1 MSIDVTVE
9 EAIARGLEIDAA
21 DQEVEIGMTGV
32 GRMRVQGG
40 GEITKKTHDGGI
52 IVAVGLAPD
61 HLTPEE
67 EPETDG
73 KEGD

>member
-9 EAIARGLEIDAA
+9 ETIARGLEIYAA

-40 GEITKKTHDGGI
+40 GEIMKTHDGGNTA
-52 IVAVGLAPD
+52 AVGLAPD